1 VELLIL
7 MLVLLELLET
17 MQVLE
22 AVEEVV
28 QPALLVL
35 VFMGWG
41 YTVVWV
47 ARVVL
52 DMDFLGDLLDNQ
64 ALYKFGS
71 F

>member
-1 VELLIL
+1 